1 MAQTSRFPGN
11 DRLLARW
18 LVALLSLAAILT
30 ALWQLHAGTQ
40 GLEIRQ
46 TQVDGVPMT
55 MYLPVHD
62 APAPVAVIAHG
73 FAGSRQMM
81 QPLAITLARNGYIAL
96 TFDFPG
102 HGANTRPFVADLLDE
117 DKRRGLL
124 GGALETAVTTGLA
137 LPRSDGRLALLGH
150 SMAGDIMLMHM
161 HEHPDQVQAAVLL
174 SPYISGAFPMEA
186 MNNLLFVFGSLEP
199 AGLHGAALA
208 AFAPLTDSP
217 TTGITYGD
225 PEDGSARRLALAG
238 GVEHI
243 GVLYAEDMLRESLAW
258 LNGSFGPSGEGR
270 EGYLDRRGPW
280 LGLLFLGII
289 ALAWPL
295 SRLLPRVA
303 VLPVGLGLPR
313 RQLLKTLWIPAL
325 LTPLLLWA
333 VPVGILP
340 LLLVDYLALHF
351 AVYGLLC
358 WAMLGWSTRRG
369 QAPVAALSA
378 IRWQALGPAILLAA
392 GYLTLAIGIPIHL
405 HVTGYLPGP
414 ERALILP
421 LVFLGMLLFFS
432 ADEWMTRGAQPARG
446 AYALTK
452 VFLFLSLILAVAL
465 RLETLFFLI
474 IILPAIL
481 VCLTIYGLLSSWI
494 YRATGHP
501 WVGATAVALA
511 LAWGMSVTFPL
522 VGA

>member
-1 MAQTSRFPGN
+1 MAKAFHSSGN
-11 DRLLARW
+11 GRTLALW
-18 LVALLSLAAILT
+18 VVALVSLAAILT
-30 ALWQLHAGTQ
+30 ALWQLHAGTR

-46 TQVDGVPMT
+46 IQVDGVPMT
-55 MYLPVHD
+55 LYLP
-62 APAPVAVIAHG
+62 ARETPAPVAVIAHG

-102 HGANTRPFVADLLDE
+102 HGANTQPFVADLLDE

-150 SMAGDIMLMHM
+150 SMAGDIILMHM
-161 HEHPDQVQAAVLL
+161 HEHPDRVRAAVLL
-174 SPYISGAFPMEA
+174 SPYISGAFPMETL
-186 MNNLLFVFGSLEP
+186 NNLLFVFGGLEP
-199 AGLHGAALA
+199 AGLHQAALA
-208 AFAPLTDSP
+208 AFVPLTDTP
-217 TTGITYGD
+217 ETGVTYGNMA
-225 PEDGSARRLALAG
+225 DGSARRLALAG

-243 GVLYAEDMLRESLAW
+243 GVLYARDMLRESLAW
-258 LNGSFGPSGEGR
+258 LNASVSPAGASHDGD
-270 EGYLDRRGPW
+270 LDRRGPW

-303 VLPVGLGLPR
+303 VPPVGLGLPR
-313 RQLLKTLWIPAL
+313 RQLLKILWLPAL
-325 LTPLLLWA
+325 LTPLLLWP
-333 VPVGILP
+333 VPVGLLP

-358 WAMLGWSTRRG
+358 WGLLGWSARRHRE
-369 QAPVAALSA
+369 SA
-378 IRWQALGPAILLAA
+378 GATLRWQALAPAVLLAA
-392 GYLTLAIGIPIHL
+392 GYLTLAIGIPVHL
-405 HVTGYLPGP
+405 YVTGYLPGP

-432 ADEWMTRGAQPARG
+432 ADEWMTRGSEAARG

-481 VCLTIYGLLSSWI
+481 VCLTVYGLLSGWI

>member
-1 MAQTSRFPGN
+1 MAQAFHSSGN
-11 DRLLARW
+11 GQLLIRW
-18 LVALLSLAAILT
+18 LVALLSLAAILV
-30 ALWQLHAGTQ
+30 ALWQLHAGAQ
-40 GLEIRQ
+40 GVEIHQ

-55 MYLPVHD
+55 LYLPAQD
-62 APAPVAVIAHG
+62 TPAPVAVIAHG
-73 FAGSRQMM
+73 FAGSRQML

-137 LPRSDGRLALLGH
+137 LPRSDGRVALLGH

-161 HEHPDQVQAAVLL
+161 HEHPDRVQAAVLL
-174 SPYISGAFPMEA
+174 SPYISGAFPMETL
-186 MNNLLFVFGSLEP
+186 NNLLFVFGGLEP
-199 AGLHGAALA
+199 AGLHQAALA
-208 AFAPLTDSP
+208 AFAPLTDTP
-217 TTGITYGD
+217 EAGVTYGNAA
-225 PEDGSARRLALAG
+225 DGSARRLALAG

-243 GVLYAEDMLRESLAW
+243 GVLYAQDMLRESLAW
-258 LNGSFGPSGEGR
+258 LNASVNPADEGH
-270 EGYLDRRGPW
+270 ESYLDRRGPW

-303 VLPVGLGLPR
+303 VPSVGLGLPR
-313 RQLLKTLWIPAL
+313 RQLLKILWVPAL
-325 LTPLLLWA
+325 LTPLLLWP
-333 VPVGILP
+333 VPVGLLP

-351 AVYGLLC
+351 AIYGLLC
-358 WAMLGWSTRRG
+358 WGLLAWSTRRHRHRES
-369 QAPVAALSA
+369 AVAI
-378 IRWQALGPAILLAA
+378 IRWQALGPATLLAA
-392 GYLTLAIGIPIHL
+392 GYLTLAIGIPVHL
-405 HVTGYLPGP
+405 YVTGYLPGP

-432 ADEWMTRGAQPARG
+432 ADEWMTRGAQAARG

-452 VFLFLSLILAVAL
+452 VMLFLSLILAVAL

-481 VCLTIYGLLSSWI
+481 VCLTVYGLLSGWI

-501 WVGATAVALA
+501 WVGAVAVALA

>member
-1 MAQTSRFPGN
+1 MAKTFLFSDNGRT
-11 DRLLARW
+11 LIRW
-18 LVALLSLAAILT
+18 GVAWLSLVAIVT
-30 ALWQLHAGTQ
+30 ALWQLHGGTQ
-40 GLEIRQ
+40 GIEIRQ

-55 MYLPVHD
+55 LYLP
-62 APAPVAVIAHG
+62 AQETPAPVAVIAHG

-102 HGANTRPFVADLLDE
+102 HGANRQPFVANLMDE
-117 DKRRGLL
+117 DRRRALL

-137 LPRSDGRLALLGH
+137 LPGADGRLALLGH
-150 SMAGDIMLMHM
+150 SMAGDILLMHM
-161 HEHPDQVQAAVLL
+161 HEHPRQVQAAVLL
-174 SPYISGAFPMEA
+174 SPYISGAFSLETL
-186 MNNLLFVFGSLEP
+186 NNLLFVFGSLEP
-199 AGLHGAALA
+199 TELHDPALN
-208 AFAPLTDSP
+208 AFGPLTP
-217 TTGITYGD
+217 TPEVGITYGH
-225 PEDGSARRLALAG
+225 PADGSARRLALAG

-243 GVLYAEDMLRESLAW
+243 GVLYAQDALRESLAW
-258 LNGSFGPSGEGR
+258 LDASIGPPGAGHDGDVE
-270 EGYLDRRGPW
+270 RRGPW

-289 ALAWPL
+289 TLAWPL
-295 SRLLPRVA
+295 SRLLPRLA
-303 VLPVGLGLPR
+303 VPPLGLGLSR
-313 RQLLKTLWIPAL
+313 WSLLKMLWIPAL

-333 VPVGILP
+333 VPVGLLP

-358 WAMLGWSTRRG
+358 WVLLSWWGRRHRHD
-369 QAPVAALSA
+369 QSPLAT
-378 IRWQALGPAILLAA
+378 IRWQALGPVTVLVA
-392 GYLTLAIGIPIHL
+392 GYLTLAIGIPVHL
-405 HVTGYLPGP
+405 YVTGYLPGV

-432 ADEWMTRGAQPARG
+432 ADEWMTRGAEAAGG

-452 VFLFLSLILAVAL
+452 VFLFLSLILAVTL

-481 VCLTIYGLLSSWI
+481 VCLTVYGLLSGWI

-501 WVGATAVALA
+501 WVGTVAVALA

-522 VGA
+522 VRA